1 MIQFQWNSNEEHFLA
16 YSSNLRTLSN
26 ISDGVFLRKI
36 VAVHM
41 LYESKF
47 WEKLYSRGKNWYIFD
62 TILIY
67 YDKDTYLTIIDTY
80 LTMDTFSIWWRR
92 SKFGIKSTKRILA
105 HIKEDDLNS
114 KAEANG
120 DRAFC
125 FFFVFQ
131 FPKHDKRNINKEVWL
146 NSFDI
151 NS

>member
-16 YSSNLRTLSN
+16 YSSNSRTLSN

-36 VAVHM
+36 VAVLM

-105 HIKEDDLNS
+105 HIKEDDLTVKLRLMEIELFVS
-114 KAEANG
+114 
-120 DRAFC
+120 FL
-125 FFFVFQ
+125 FFSSLNMTNVTST
-131 FPKHDKRNINKEVWL
+131 KR
-146 NSFDI
+146 FDWI
-151 NS
+151 RLT

>member
-105 HIKEDDLNS
+105 HIKEDDLTVKLRLMEIELFVS
-114 KAEANG
+114 
-120 DRAFC
+120 FL
-125 FFFVFQ
+125 FFSSLNMTNVTST
-131 FPKHDKRNINKEVWL
+131 KR
-146 NSFDI
+146 FDWI
-151 NS
+151 RLT